1 MSLIHERVELTVE
14 NHVAHVTLSRAE
26 KMNALDVTMLEA
38 IPMLGEKI
46 CADSSI
52 RAVVL
57 SGAGGNFCSG
67 LDKSNFAAILNEEGL
82 PLNKDKPKFVLAE
95 RTHGISNA
103 LQYVAWMWRELP
115 MPVLVAIN
123 GAAYGG
129 GLQIALAGDCRYAA
143 PDSTFSILEMKWGLI
158 PDMSSTQ
165 TMRHLVR
172 DDIIRE
178 LTYTAKFFTAEQAKE
193 WGFITDIVDDPVA
206 HALSLAN
213 EIANKNPDAIRASKK
228 LIEAANYQT
237 AEEGLLMESVEQD
250 KVIGQANQIEAVVA
264 QMESRQPKFKD

>member
-1 MSLIHERVELTVE
+1 MPLIHERVELVVE
-14 NHVAHVTLSRAE
+14 NHVAHVTLSRAG
-26 KMNALDVTMLEA
+26 KMNALDVDMLEA
-38 IPMLGEKI
+38 IPMVGEKI
-46 CADSSI
+46 RADSSI

-67 LDKSNFAAILNEEGL
+67 LDKSNFAAILNDKELSFDEA
-82 PLNKDKPKFVLAE
+82 KPKFILAE
-95 RTHGISNA
+95 RTHGIANA
-103 LQYVAWMWRELP
+103 LQYVAWLWRELP
-115 MPVLVAIN
+115 VPVLVAIN

-165 TMRHLVR
+165 VMRHLVR

-178 LTYTAKFFTAEQAKE
+178 LTYTAKFFTAQQAKE
-193 WGFITDIVDDPVA
+193 WGFVTDIVDDPVA

-213 EIANKNPDAIRASKK
+213 EIVNKNPDAIRASKK
-228 LIEAANYQT
+228 VIEAAKYQT
-237 AEEGLLMESVEQD
+237 AAEGLLMESIEQD
-250 KVIGQANQIEAVVA
+250 KVIGKPNQVEAVIA
-264 QMESRQPKFKD
+264 QMEKRPAKFQD